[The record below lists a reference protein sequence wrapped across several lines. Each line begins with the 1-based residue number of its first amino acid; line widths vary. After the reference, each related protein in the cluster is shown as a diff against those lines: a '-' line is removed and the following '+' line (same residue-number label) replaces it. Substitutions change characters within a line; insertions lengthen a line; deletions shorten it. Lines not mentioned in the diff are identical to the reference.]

1 MKYGIYYAYWEK
13 EWKADYIPYVKKV
26 KGLGFDILEIGCAF
40 LPSMSDEYLQ
50 RLREEAEK
58 WGVRLTGGYGP
69 APEHNIASADPAVVK
84 AAFANYEK
92 TFQKMKVA
100 GMKKIGGGLYSYWPV
115 DYSKPIDKQGDLARS
130 IANVRELGDMAAAY
144 DITLGMEVLNRFEG
158 YLLNICD
165 EGLEFVTKVDRPN
178 VKLMLDTF
186 HMNIEEDAFGD
197 AIRKAGNRLG
207 HFHVGE
213 ANRRPPHAGGRIP
226 WEEIGRAL
234 HDIGYDG
241 DVVMEPFVQMGG
253 QVGSDIK
260 VWHPMLS
267 EETME
272 KMDADVAASVKFL
285 RGSWG

>member
-26 KGLGFDILEIGCAF
+26 KELGFDILEIGCAF

-260 VWHPMLS
+260 VWHPMLA

-285 RGSWG
+285 RESWG

>member
-26 KGLGFDILEIGCAF
+26 KELGFDILEIGCAF

>member
-26 KGLGFDILEIGCAF
+26 KELGFDILEIGCAF

-50 RLREEAEK
+50 KLREEAEK

>member
-26 KGLGFDILEIGCAF
+26 KELGFDILEIGCAF

-50 RLREEAEK
+50 KLREEAEK

-197 AIRKAGNRLG
+197 AIRKAGNWLG

>member
-26 KGLGFDILEIGCAF
+26 KELGFDILEIGCAF

-69 APEHNIASADPAVVK
+69 APEHNIASANPAVVK